1 MRPHTAHLRP
11 RRGRVMKPRVMIAAA
26 VAGIL
31 ALVTACSGSGES
43 SSGSSDTL
51 TLANAVKVDNIDPGA
66 NPAANETI
74 WLMQNLWSR
83 LVKPSA
89 DATEIEPALAKSWDI
104 SKDELTYTFHLRTAK
119 FSDGSPITA
128 DDVAYSIN
136 RARSNPRAWGFLVTA
151 VESIT
156 APDEKT
162 VVLKLSEPHTPIL
175 ADLAIYAFAVIPEE
189 QVKAAGSGGTGEA
202 PTGTYFTDAPIVTS
216 GPYYVA
222 SYEPNSEV
230 VLKANK
236 YFWGDKPRVNTVN
249 VKIIPND
256 NDRVLALKSGNVDV
270 IENPPVSQRE
280 QIDADPNLTVDY
292 FNSTRVDML
301 LMNNKNKYLSNIKVR
316 HAIRYALDME
326 TMNEFAYKGK
336 AVIGTSPMP
345 YKMQYWNDDLEPWP
359 HDVDKAKQLLAEAG
373 YPDGFSLDLITV
385 AGDTI
390 QEAKAVSMQDSL
402 KDVGINV
409 EISAYELQTAYNN
422 EDKPDYDMGFRY
434 WTNDIIDPDEVA
446 SFLISPAS
454 ASNLTNWENPEVA
467 KLVVQARKEG
477 DKDKRAQ
484 LYNEIQQIHYEK
496 MPFIPLLY
504 PPFSYARGD
513 WVEGFEISP
522 LGTYRDALLTSLTVR
537 EH

>member
-1 MRPHTAHLRP
+1 MRPHTAQPRP
-11 RRGRVMKPRVMIAAA
+11 HRERITKPRVIVVAA
-26 VAGIL
+26 VAGML
-31 ALVTACSGSGES
+31 ALVTACSGSGE

-74 WLMQNLWSR
+74 WLEQNLWSR

-89 DATEIEPALAKSWDI
+89 DATEVEPALAKSWDI
-104 SKDELTYTFHLRTAK
+104 SDDELTYTFHLRSAK

-136 RARSNPRAWGFLVTA
+136 RARANPTAWGFLVTA
-151 VESIT
+151 VKSIT
-156 APDEKT
+156 APDSST
-162 VVLKLSEPHTPIL
+162 VVVKLAEPHAPLL
-175 ADLAIYAFAVIPEE
+175 ADLAIYAFGVIPEKS
-189 QVKAAGSGGTGEA
+189 VKAAGSNGTGED
-202 PTGTYFTDAPIVTS
+202 PTGTYFTETPIVTS
-216 GPYYVA
+216 GPFYVA

-236 YFWGDKPRVNTVN
+236 YFWGDKPRVNTLNIKV
-249 VKIIPND
+249 IPND
-256 NDRVLALKSGNVDV
+256 NDRVLALQSGDVDV
-270 IENPPVSQRE
+270 IENPPVSQRD
-280 QIDADPNLTVDY
+280 QINANPNLAVDY

-326 TMNEFAYKGK
+326 TMNDFAYKGK

-345 YKMQYWNDDLEPWP
+345 YKMLYWNDNLKPWP
-359 HDVDKAKQLLAEAG
+359 RDVDMAKQLLADAG
-373 YPDGFSLDLITV
+373 YPNGFSLDLITV
-385 AGDTI
+385 SGDTI
-390 QEAKAVSMQDSL
+390 QEAKAVSIQDSL
-402 KDVGINV
+402 KEIGINV
-409 EISAYELQTAYNN
+409 EISSYELQTAYNN

-477 DKDKRAQ
+477 DKGKRAKLYDEVQQ
-484 LYNEIQQIHYEK
+484 LQYEQ

-504 PPFSYARGD
+504 PPFSYARGE
-513 WVEGFEISP
+513 WVDGFEVSP
-522 LGTYRDALLTSLTVR
+522 LGTYQDALLTSLTVQ